1 MGLLK
6 DLYRSESDIDF
17 VKLFKPALILSGLVC
32 VASVVSLVVGGL
44 NLSIDFEGGAVWE
57 VPTEDM
63 TVGDANDVLG
73 EFGLGGGAKVQE
85 AHLQDGTRL
94 LRVQADA
101 KDVAQSR
108 EVAARFAEAAGVDAE
123 DVATNTVGPSWGD
136 EITKQ
141 AGVALVVFF
150 IVIALYMSWQL
161 EWRMALAGMASV
173 VHDVLVTVGIYSI
186 FRLEV
191 TPPTVISFLT
201 ILGFSLYD
209 TIVVYD
215 RVLENSARY
224 ERSERYTYAAIIRR
238 SLNQVFMRSLNT
250 TIVAILPVLALVVV
264 GSFIFDQPTLQEF
277 SFALFIGLVVGVY
290 SSVFVASPALLYLK
304 EREPRYQRLR
314 ERARQRHDADAEW
327 IHPETVRTAPV
338 MAPAAVAV
346 SKDAPPAAQK
356 AAQYQRPVPP
366 RPRKQGKKR

>member
-1 MGLLK
+1 MGTLK
-6 DLYRSESDIDF
+6 DLYHSRADIDF
-17 VKLFKPALILSGLVC
+17 PKLFRPMLILSGVLVL
-32 VASVVSLVVGGL
+32 ASIVSLAVQGL

-57 VPTEDM
+57 VPGNELSISE
-63 TVGDANDVLG
+63 ANGVLG
-73 EFGLGGGAKVQE
+73 EFGLDSGAKVQE
-85 AHLQDGTRL
+85 AHIQDGTRL
-94 LRVQADA
+94 LRIQADA
-101 KDVAQSR
+101 KDVTESR
-108 EVAARFAEAAGVDAE
+108 KVAARLAEVAKVDTQ
-123 DVATNTVGPSWGD
+123 DVTTNTVGPSWGN

-150 IVIALYMSWQL
+150 VVITLYMSWQL
-161 EWRMALAGMASV
+161 EWRMALSGLAAV
-173 VHDVLVTVGIYSI
+173 IHDVLVTVGIYSI
-186 FRLEV
+186 FGFEV

-224 ERSERYTYAAIIRR
+224 DRSERYTYTAIVRR

-250 TIVAILPVLALVVV
+250 TVVAILPVVALVTIGTFV
-264 GSFIFDQPTLQEF
+264 FDQPTLQEF
-277 SFALFIGLVVGVY
+277 SLALFIGLVVGAY
-290 SSVFVASPALLYLK
+290 SSVFVASPVLMLLK

-314 ERARQRHDADAEW
+314 ERARQRHDEAAEW
-327 IHPETVRTAPV
+327 IHPADARHAPMPGAATATLPAD
-338 MAPAAVAV
+338 APARVV
-346 SKDAPPAAQK
+346 K